1 MVKREESQRGF
12 KESRRLKSVEGKVKV
27 VSRGGESRV
36 RVGMQLMADRP
47 VSGRCQAAGGF
58 FFFFFGLFF
67 SFTRGGGGP
76 GAGQGSPEEQ
86 YGRVREGGG
95 GEGTAKIWYPRPLSG
110 WW

>member
-36 RVGMQLMADRP
+36 RVGMQLIADRP

-58 FFFFFGLFF
+58 FFFFLVFFF

-76 GAGQGSPEEQ
+76 DAGQGSPEEQ

-95 GEGTAKIWYPRPLSG
+95 GEGTAKVWYPRPLSG